1 MYEEKHVL
9 PVLRQDTGP
18 TLPGDAHTGGVVV
31 YADIFRS
38 VRRVEDVTALY
49 TG

>member
-18 TLPGDAHTGGVVV
+18 SLPGDAHTGGVVV

-38 VRRVEDVTALY
+38 LCRVEDTVSLY